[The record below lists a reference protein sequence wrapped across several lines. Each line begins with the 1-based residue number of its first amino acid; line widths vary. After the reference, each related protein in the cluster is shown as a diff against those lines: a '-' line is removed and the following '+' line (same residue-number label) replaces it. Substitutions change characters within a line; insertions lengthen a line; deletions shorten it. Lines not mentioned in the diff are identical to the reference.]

1 MRIDSVLRMPLE
13 LLKVFL
19 FALPGRL
26 GVFLRRQCCSP
37 FLAAGDRF
45 DMESGVA
52 ILGMKNLSLG
62 RNVVIE
68 SRCTLL
74 CPNAPLALGENCY
87 LNKNVR
93 LGSNGTAELR
103 IGANVMIGPNVV
115 MDTSRHNDARAD
127 IPMREQGMTYAPI
140 TIEDDVWIGANV
152 VITSGVNIGHGS
164 IIGAGAVVVRDI
176 PPFSVAVGVPCRV
189 VRKRLDGE

>member
-1 MRIDSVLRMPLE
+1 
-13 LLKVFL
+13 
-19 FALPGRL
+19 
-26 GVFLRRQCCSP
+26 
-37 FLAAGDRF
+37 
-45 DMESGVA
+45 
-52 ILGMKNLSLG
+52 
-62 RNVVIE
+62 
-68 SRCTLL
+68 
-74 CPNAPLALGENCY
+74 
-87 LNKNVR
+87 
-93 LGSNGTAELR
+93 
-103 IGANVMIGPNVV
+103 MIGPNVV